1 MPSFEQRVLELFEA
15 IHPLD
20 RVARAGYVLRGVAE
34 PESVSAHSHFVSLM
48 ALVFLDE
55 YAGEYDRDKTLAMC
69 LIHDLCEARLM
80 DVPMPAADAYLREA
94 KDEAERVVTREMLDG
109 FGGKYGDYMD
119 EFLAAVTPEGRLV
132 RALDKAQM
140 MIKVLMYER
149 EGRGR
154 LREFWLNPKNFADY
168 DIEGASRLFDAICAE
183 AGEVRPLPKKA

>member
-1 MPSFEQRVLELFEA
+1 MPSFEQRVLRLFEA

-20 RVARAGYVLRGVAE
+20 RVARAGFVLRGVAE

-55 YAGEYDRDKTLAMC
+55 YPGEYDRDKTLAIC

-80 DVPMPAADAYLREA
+80 DIPMPAADAHFREV

-109 FGGKYGDYMD
+109 FDEKYGGYMD
-119 EFLAAVTPEGRLV
+119 EFLAADTPEGRLV

-140 MIKVLMYER
+140 MIKILMYQR

-154 LREFWLNPKNFADY
+154 LREFWKNPKNFADY
-168 DIEGASRLFDAICAE
+168 GIEGASRLFDAICAE
-183 AGEVRPLPKKA
+183 AGEARPTVTPG